1 MQKEPLHINTLLYG
15 NKKITESQP
24 RKKQV
29 DVHANWSHRQSG
41 RQCGKAVRVVYNL
54 PVNFK
59 LQ

>member
-1 MQKEPLHINTLLYG
+1 MKKKSQKANLE
-15 NKKITESQP
+15 
-24 RKKQV
+24 KKQV

-41 RQCGKAVRVVYNL
+41 RQCGKAVRMMYNL

>member
-1 MQKEPLHINTLLYG
+1 MHKRTLTYKYFALW
-15 NKKITESQP
+15 KQKITESQP